1 MDFLRYAEQSAAL
14 LNAEIDG
21 VPALAA
27 HLAGR
32 ESLLPRA
39 TDRDCMLL
47 RKLQRELRP
56 AFEAAAHDD
65 PQAVVAILNDLLVR
79 YPVTPRI
86 SDHSG
91 VLHLHVGARTASV
104 AELLTGE
111 ALLGLAALVCDLGP
125 SRLGTCAAAPCTA
138 GFVDASP
145 NASRRY
151 CSDRCSSRA
160 SVAAYRAR
168 LRAEAARS

>member
-1 MDFLRYAEQSAAL
+1 MDFLRYTERSAAL
-14 LNAEIDG
+14 LNVDLDG
-21 VPALAA
+21 VAALVA
-27 HLAGR
+27 HLADR
-32 ESLLPRA
+32 ESLHDQV

-56 AFEAAAHDD
+56 VFEAAAHDD
-65 PQAVVAILNDLLVR
+65 PQAVVAILNELMVR

-91 VLHLHVGARTASV
+91 VLHLHVAARTASL
-104 AELLTGE
+104 AELLAGE

-125 SRLGTCAAAPCTA
+125 SRLGTCAATPCTDV
-138 GFVDASP
+138 FVDASP

-151 CSDRCSSRA
+151 CSERCSSRA

-168 LRAEAARS
+168 LRADASG